1 MIISYV
7 AISVGGHS
15 MFQCCDKIKLGI
27 VASSKQSKIRTTPR
41 YSKSGNL
48 FDNNEYNLYRND
60 FPTAIR
66 TRGLNDTIALK
77 HLKKQKNFMAIFSI
91 QRIASVFYMGPFIEE
106 WPTSMEYI
114 KSCVCI
120 CLIGK
125 HTHPSN
131 N

>member
-48 FDNNEYNLYRND
+48 FDNNEYNLQER
-60 FPTAIR
+60 FPD
-66 TRGLNDTIALK
+66 GYQNSWVNDTIALNAFEK
-77 HLKKQKNFMAIFSI
+77 AEKLHGNIFNSKNCFSFLYGTIHREMANKYGIHQKLYVHLSDWETHTSKQ
-91 QRIASVFYMGPFIEE
+91 
-106 WPTSMEYI
+106 
-114 KSCVCI
+114 
-120 CLIGK
+120 
-125 HTHPSN
+125 
-131 N
+131 

>member
-1 MIISYV
+1 M

-27 VASSKQSKIRTTPR
+27 VASSKLSKIRTSPL

-66 TRGLNDTIALK
+66 TCGLNDTITLNALEK
-77 HLKKQKNFMAIFSI
+77 VEKLHKNFMAIFSI

-114 KSCVCI
+114 NSCMCI

-131 N
+131 D

>member
-48 FDNNEYNLYRND
+48 FDNNEYNLQER
-60 FPTAIR
+60 FPD
-66 TRGLNDTIALK
+66 GYQNSWLK
-77 HLKKQKNFMAIFSI
+77 
-91 QRIASVFYMGPFIEE
+91 
-106 WPTSMEYI
+106 
-114 KSCVCI
+114 
-120 CLIGK
+120 
-125 HTHPSN
+125 
-131 N
+131 